1 MQHYL
6 AVVFTK
12 RAHVMVKHHH
22 APEEIF
28 SELWL
33 DFYQVA
39 LDGILSHVNNKA
51 NYLEDSKITHFQFKG
66 REQ

>member
-1 MQHYL
+1 
-6 AVVFTK
+6 
-12 RAHVMVKHHH
+12 MVKHLH

-51 NYLEDSKITHFQFKG
+51 NYLEDSKITQSIQRERTVEVRRSKG
-66 REQ
+66 SSPR